1 MPEAITEAQQRAARA
16 TGAAIREL
24 IPAVRAA
31 NLPMLDYLLGMVL
44 METDRIKDSQVL
56 TVEKG

>member
-16 TGAAIREL
+16 AGAAIREL
-24 IPAVRAA
+24 IPAVRTA
-31 NLPMLDYLLGMVL
+31 NLPMLDYLLLMVL
-44 METDRIKDSQVL
+44 VETDRIEGSQVL